1 MKNKTA
7 SLSIHKVLPILVVL
21 FIGVTFLYARYQY
34 IVFFLA
40 MLASLGALIYLCEK
54 SFGYPIPMI
63 YELKN
68 RTITE
73 ARRNIGFLISN
84 TTQEIIIVSGTLS
97 HRIYGYKEILN
108 LFKDLSEQIKSGNIT
123 LTVYV
128 IGKAIDPKSVR
139 FVQFLRE
146 VAVPIR
152 RIDFGEREKIK
163 HFIVVDSKHVRL
175 EENHKPNDA
184 NRKAVL
190 RLNTPYL
197 AGKVKR
203 ILNDIVKASTVETLD
218 PNIVINQMTGAE

>member
-68 RTITE
+68 RKITKE
-73 ARRNIGFLISN
+73 RKNIEFLISN

-123 LTVYV
+123 LTVYL